1 MRKNKLVMH
10 LNKLLQFFFIF
21 LLLGIPV
28 LFLVILEGKNDFL
41 SQKKFYN
48 LLFRLAKVLLFIFL
62 LIGIY
67 SFSFTRTLK
76 LTKLVKL
83 FGASFLLLEEFFVLN
98 YFGTPY
104 QENRENVLKFLK
116 SFLSFLLENSLFF
129 FFAFLVYLFLS
140 HLSKEIQ
147 IAFLASI
154 ISFILSR
161 FLYQYNQEKKEIKS
175 SAFLVQIILNIGILY
190 YLSYVNQFL
199 MTFVRSGA
207 ILGVELKELLMTIF
221 WMMII
226 LYGTYH
232 FTSFEKMRKKHFKK

>member
-28 LFLVILEGKNDFL
+28 LFLVILEGKNAFL
-41 SQKKFYN
+41 SQKNFYN
-48 LLFRLAKVLLFIFL
+48 
-62 LIGIY
+62 
-67 SFSFTRTLK
+67 
-76 LTKLVKL
+76 
-83 FGASFLLLEEFFVLN
+83 FLLLEEFFVLN
-98 YFGTPY
+98 YFGTTY
-104 QENRENVLKFLK
+104 QENRENILKFLK

-129 FFAFLVYLFLS
+129 FCTFPVCLFLS

-161 FLYQYNQEKKEIKS
+161 FLYQYNPEKKEIKS
-175 SAFLVQIILNIGILY
+175 SAFLAQIILNIGILY

-226 LYGTYH
+226 LYGTSH
-232 FTSFEKMRKKHFKK
+232 FNSFEKMRKKHFKK